1 MSLNSRVPRRAMA
14 ALFVLCTAPIGAQ
27 RPEGAAADSVS
38 LTLATAQDLGLRS
51 SRTVSVVREAAA
63 AAAAR
68 ARQAAVFP
76 NPVLSYA
83 RENTS
88 AGAARNAQGII
99 AFEQPIEPGL
109 RAARRRAA
117 SLRAEAATALLR
129 RSEDEVLHDVARA
142 FARVMEA
149 DRRARLATDAA
160 AVFERAQRVSDA
172 RFAAGD
178 ISGYAQGRIHLETA
192 RYRALRA
199 EAGLERRRARLAL
212 AELLVVGD
220 APMAPDAFRLDT
232 IDVATSG
239 LHSME
244 SAESLV
250 ALALRRRPDLS
261 AARLEAES
269 RTADAHLAARERI
282 PTASVRAGMKTEEG
296 SALGTLRGFVLG
308 VALPLP
314 LWDRRTSAV
323 QAADADAR
331 EALALARLLERRVEL
346 EVREALSALDALED
360 QLAALTPALGA
371 LASATVRA
379 AEAAY
384 TEGEIPLVEWLDAVR
399 ARQEAEAS
407 LAALRAE
414 SIIRRSALDR
424 AIGLSSRR
432 SIP

>member
-1 MSLNSRVPRRAMA
+1 MA
-14 ALFVLCTAPIGAQ
+14 ALVLFCTAPLGAQ
-27 RPEGAAADSVS
+27 RPDGAAADSVS
-38 LTLATAQDLGLRS
+38 LTLSAAQDLGLRS
-51 SRTVSVVREAAA
+51 SRTVLVVREAAA
-63 AAAAR
+63 AASAR
-68 ARQAAVFP
+68 ARQAAALP

-83 RENTS
+83 HENAS
-88 AGAARNAQGII
+88 AGGARNAQGII
-99 AFEQPIEPGL
+99 ALEQPIEPGL

-117 SLRAEAATALLR
+117 SLRADAATALLR
-129 RSEDEVLHDVARA
+129 RAEDDVRHDVARA
-142 FARVMEA
+142 FARVMES
-149 DRRARLATDAA
+149 DRRARLATEAA
-160 AVFERAQRVSDA
+160 AAFESAQRVSDA

-178 ISGYAQGRIHLETA
+178 ISGYAQGRIHLEAA

-199 EAGLERRRARLAL
+199 EAELERRRARLVL
-212 AELLVVGD
+212 AELLAVGD

-232 IDVATSG
+232 TDATTSG
-239 LHSME
+239 LHE
-244 SAESLV
+244 AADSLV
-250 ALALRRRPDLS
+250 ALALQRRPDLS

-269 RTADAHLAARERI
+269 RTADALLAARERI
-282 PTASVRAGMKTEEG
+282 PTASVSAGMKREEASG
-296 SALGTLRGFVLG
+296 LGTLRGFVVG

-314 LWDRRTSAV
+314 LWDRRASAV
-323 QAADADAR
+323 QAAEADAR

-346 EVREALSALDALED
+346 EVREALSALRALEV
-360 QLAALTPALGA
+360 QLAALTPALGE

-399 ARQEAEAS
+399 ARQEAEAA

-432 SIP
+432 SNP